1 MAQAPQDFQPF
12 PPTFPGMEPSHPIAL
27 AALVRLHSEL
37 GGRILANRKEAKSLA
52 TDMKHVEAVIRMF
65 DPGYD
70 VRRIPIRRRNR
81 SNGLFKRGTLFR
93 AALDALRKAPE
104 PMTTRELVE
113 AMLAA
118 KGGPDPSKKQLRGLS
133 VAVQGILR
141 NYNGRAVVRVGAGMP
156 ARWEL
161 KP

>member
-1 MAQAPQDFQPF
+1 MK
-12 PPTFPGMEPSHPIAL
+12 PSHPNTV

-37 GGRILANRKEAKSLA
+37 GGRILANRTEAKSLA
-52 TDMKHVEAVIRMF
+52 TDMRHVEAVIRMF

-70 VRRIPIRRRNR
+70 VRRITPRRRNR

-104 PMTTRELVE
+104 PMTTRQIAE

-118 KGGPDPSKKQLRGLS
+118 KGGPEPSQKQWRGLS
-133 VAVQGILR
+133 VAVQGIMR
-141 NYNGRAVVRVGAGMP
+141 NYNGRAVIRVGEGMP
-156 ARWEL
+156 ARWKL
-161 KP
+161 KDGDRA